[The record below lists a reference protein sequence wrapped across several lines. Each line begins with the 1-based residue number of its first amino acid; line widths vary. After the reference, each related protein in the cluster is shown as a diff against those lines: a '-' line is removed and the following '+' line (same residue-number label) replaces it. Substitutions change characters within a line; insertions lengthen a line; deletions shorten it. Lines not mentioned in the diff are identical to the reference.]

1 MQYKLLQHCIENRV
15 ENLEKGSS
23 EIMWERRS
31 GPETIFETKTSSA
44 YLQGQKRFQSLSRS

>member
-23 EIMWERRS
+23 EIMRQRRD
-31 GPETIFETKTSSA
+31 GPEKIFETKTSSA
-44 YLQGQKRFQSLSRS
+44 H